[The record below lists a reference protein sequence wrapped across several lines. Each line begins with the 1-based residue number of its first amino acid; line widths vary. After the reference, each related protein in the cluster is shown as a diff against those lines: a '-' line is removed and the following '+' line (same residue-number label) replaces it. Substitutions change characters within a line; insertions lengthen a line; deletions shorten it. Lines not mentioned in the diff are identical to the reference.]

1 MTDNLKDLKN
11 RVLKDTVAK
20 HEHGTVYGNLNGVN
34 ANHEFKKYPVNENFS
49 LEEYVEH
56 LENTV
61 ARLLE
66 NDKHLKNAVLQNKER
81 IDTLERIVNKYG
93 LE

>member
-56 LENTV
+56 LENTI

>member
-1 MTDNLKDLKN
+1 MNDNLKDLKN

-34 ANHEFKKYPVNENFS
+34 ANHEFKKYPINEKFS
-49 LEEYVEH
+49 LEEYVEY
-56 LENTV
+56 LEKTV
-61 ARLLE
+61 ERLFRGNEL
-66 NDKHLKNAVLQNKER
+66 LKEAVLQNEKR
-81 IDTLERIVNKYG
+81 ISALERQLNKFG

>member
-34 ANHEFKKYPVNENFS
+34 ANHDFKKYPVNENFS

-56 LENTV
+56 LENTI

>member
-34 ANHEFKKYPVNENFS
+34 ANHEFKKYPINENFS

-93 LE
+93 II

>member
-49 LEEYVEH
+49 LEEYVGH
-56 LENTV
+56 LENTI